1 MSRKCG
7 VVQTLVSA
15 LVFFLVY
22 ALFGW
27 YGFAETK
34 TEVSKKL
41 EQDIEYVE
49 VKSIPLYEAFK
60 IRQKWHVTAYQ
71 PKELK
76 EFGPNKPA
84 ILCFWF
90 DPAKKREFCFVSE
103 DEYSEKNK
111 RYSYS
116 LVKDLKIITLQK
128 SKKPKE
134 GILFIAENRDFAI
147 GWLTFISI
155 WSYNE
160 KDRKFEKI
168 LPTKS
173 VTEQGEYKI
182 VPAIKDKIEGVFVT
196 ADFILKLEE
205 GETHYSPH
213 RYALQ
218 IYQIGEDGKYRF
230 VGKYETKT
238 KYLSL
243 DDVDSSE
250 INVIEPEIRNIQKFF
265 EK

>member
-1 MSRKCG
+1 MNKKYG
-7 VVQTLVSA
+7 VVQTLASA
-15 LVFFLVY
+15 FVFFLIF
-22 ALFGW
+22 ATMGG
-27 YGFAETK
+27 YGFVEAK
-34 TEVSKKL
+34 ADDSKKL
-41 EQDIEYVE
+41 KQDVEYVE
-49 VKSIPLYEAFK
+49 VKTIPLYEVFNT
-60 IRQKWHVTAYQ
+60 RQKWHVTAYQ
-71 PKELK
+71 SKELK

-84 ILCFWF
+84 ILCFWS
-90 DPAKKREFCFVSE
+90 DPAKKSEFCFTAE

-128 SKKPKE
+128 SKKPRE
-134 GILFIAENRDFAI
+134 GILFIAENRDFAV

-155 WSYNE
+155 WHYNE
-160 KDRKFEKI
+160 KDGKFEKI
-168 LPTKS
+168 PPTKR

-182 VPAIKDKIEGVFVT
+182 IPVIKDKIEGVFVT

-213 RYALQ
+213 RYVIQ
-218 IYQIGEDGKYRF
+218 IYQIGEDGKYKF
-230 VGKYETKT
+230 VEKYETKT

-243 DDVDSSE
+243 DDVDSNE
-250 INVIEPEIRNIQKFF
+250 INVIEPELSNIQKFF